1 MTTIQK
7 VQPSIPFA
15 IGQRVET
22 HPATDAWMQGD
33 RFGEVVGYGRSR
45 EYVDT
50 FTREHAMTR
59 PVRVKMDR
67 SGRVL
72 RFHPSYL
79 SEV

>member
-33 RFGEVVGYGRSR
+33 RFGEVVGYGQRR
-45 EYVDT
+45 AGV
-50 FTREHAMTR
+50 A
-59 PVRVKMDR
+59 PVKVLMDR
-67 SGRVL
+67 SGRVR